1 MRKKKSGKGPLPFT
15 SLSPVPCA
23 FFHPW
28 TLQFSPWTL
37 SIHAAFRSSH
47 HATILHS
54 PFSSSS
60 RCCNCHGWSSHWW
73 SCCRSVLAAIAAT
86 SQLPGD
92 GAAQLEVISS
102 LFSSLLLWV
111 ITIIGEDGHHQPHLS
126 ASSSSPVSLSIAI
139 IISSSNILLFLFIAS
154 RTFPCFSRPHQAQLL
169 PHCIDRRSSSSS
181 FFFLFDDIISPASLS
196 RHRRLYQQLHFS
208 S

>member
-1 MRKKKSGKGPLPFT
+1 M
-15 SLSPVPCA
+15 
-23 FFHPW
+23 
-28 TLQFSPWTL
+28 
-37 SIHAAFRSSH
+37 
-47 HATILHS
+47 
-54 PFSSSS
+54 
-60 RCCNCHGWSSHWW
+60 
-73 SCCRSVLAAIAAT
+73 LAAIATT

-181 FFFLFDDIISPASLS
+181 FFFSSTTSSLLPLSVAIAVFTSSCISPPRSTASSLI
-196 RHRRLYQQLHFS
+196 LLLLLMLLLKGVTDEDA
-208 S
+208 